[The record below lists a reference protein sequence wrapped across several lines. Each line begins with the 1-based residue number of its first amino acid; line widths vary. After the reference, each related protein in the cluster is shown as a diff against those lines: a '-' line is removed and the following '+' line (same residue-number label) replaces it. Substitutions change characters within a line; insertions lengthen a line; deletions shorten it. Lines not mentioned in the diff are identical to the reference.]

1 MTKAKSK
8 TKTKTRRYD
17 VVNYLKTERD
27 VAGYFEAALEDGDP
41 AVIAAALGVIAR
53 TRGMSKIARKTGF
66 QRENLYRALSAKGNP
81 ELATFLKVIHALGL
95 KLHASVA

>member
-1 MTKAKSK
+1 MTTAP
-8 TKTKTRRYD
+8 RYD

-41 AVIAAALGVIAR
+41 AVIAAALGD
-53 TRGMSKIARKTGF
+53 IARKTGF

>member
-1 MTKAKSK
+1 MTKAKTK

-17 VVNYLKTERD
+17 VVHYLKSERD
-27 VAGYFEAALEDGDP
+27 VAGYFEA
-41 AVIAAALGVIAR
+41 
-53 TRGMSKIARKTGF
+53 GMSKIARKTGF